1 MIGIALVVL
10 GSYLLGS
17 LPTSIIIG
25 RIFFRKDPR
34 DLGSG
39 NAGGANAFRVFGW
52 KGGVPTVLV
61 DVAKGLVATLFI
73 SQIPVPAALP
83 HELVQ
88 IMAGCAAIVGHVWT
102 VFAGFRGGKGVAAA
116 AGMLVGLY
124 PLALLACLGI
134 FGITLISFGI
144 VSVASLCAAF
154 LFPVVLLIL
163 DATGA
168 AYVSPLLFWFSIP
181 VTLLIFYTHR
191 ANIWRLLHGK
201 ENRFPKL
208 MLFARA
214 FHRVKA

>member
-1 MIGIALVVL
+1 MIGVVLVVL

-17 LPTSIIIG
+17 LPTSIIVG
-25 RIFFRKDPR
+25 RVFFGKDPR

-73 SQIPVPAALP
+73 SRIPVPEAIP
-83 HELVQ
+83 HELMQ
-88 IMAGCAAIVGHVWT
+88 IIAGCAAIVGHVWT

-124 PLALLACLGI
+124 PLALLVCLGI

-144 VSVASLCAAF
+144 VSVASLCAAL
-154 LFPVVLLIL
+154 LFPLVLLVL
-163 DATGA
+163 DAAGA
-168 AYVSPLLFWFSIP
+168 AHISPLLFWFSIP
-181 VTLLIFYTHR
+181 VTLLIFFTHR
-191 ANIWRLLHGK
+191 ANIGRLLRGQ

-208 MLFARA
+208 MLFARI
-214 FHRVKA
+214 FHKVKA

>member
-1 MIGIALVVL
+1 MTGIVLIVL

-25 RIFFRKDPR
+25 RLFFRKDPR

-52 KGGVPTVLV
+52 KGGVPTVLI
-61 DVAKGLVATLFI
+61 DVGKGLVATLLV
-73 SQIPVPAALP
+73 SKIPAPAALP

-124 PLALLACLGI
+124 PIALLVCLGI

-154 LFPVVLLIL
+154 LFPFVLLVL

-168 AYVSPLLFWFSIP
+168 AHVSPLLFWFSIP
-181 VTLLIFYTHR
+181 VVLLIFYTHR
-191 ANIWRLLHGK
+191 ANIGRLLRGQ

-208 MLFARA
+208 MLFARV

>member
-1 MIGIALVVL
+1 MIGVALVVL
-10 GSYLLGS
+10 CAYLLGS
-17 LPTSIIIG
+17 LPTSIIVG
-25 RIFFRKDPR
+25 RVFFGKDPR

-61 DVAKGLVATLFI
+61 DVAKGLAATLLI
-73 SQIPVPAALP
+73 SRIPVPAAIP
-83 HELVQ
+83 HELMQ
-88 IMAGCAAIVGHVWT
+88 IAAGCAAIVGHVWT

-124 PLALLACLGI
+124 PVALLICLVV

-144 VSVASLCAAF
+144 VSVASLCAAL
-154 LFPVVLLIL
+154 LFPPLLLIL

-168 AYVSPLLFWFSIP
+168 AHVSPLLFWFSIP

-191 ANIWRLLHGK
+191 ANIGRLLRGQ
-201 ENRFPKL
+201 ENRFTKL
-208 MLFARA
+208 MLFARL
-214 FHRVKA
+214 FHRGAP